1 MHVLPSVG
9 VQRRVTDHDGR
20 RIRVVIVD
28 DHQLVSDSLGMLLD
42 GQPDIE
48 VIGYASSVNDV
59 TSLAPKVAPDVVIMD
74 YHLGDGTGQEA
85 AFVIRAS
92 HPNARFVFLSRDVG
106 DDALLGAVEAGA
118 SAYIHKSKAAA
129 EVIDAVRKVAAG
141 TSLIAPASIAELM
154 GRQRDRDARRESL
167 TPREREV
174 LTLMAEGMPSRGIAE
189 QLGISYATV
198 RSHIRSIG
206 SKLGARSKLNAV
218 AVARDLELV
227 N

>member
-1 MHVLPSVG
+1 VEIGSFGGEQLLTPDRSG
-9 VQRRVTDHDGR
+9 

-48 VIGYASSVNDV
+48 VIGYASSLNDV
-59 TSLAPKVAPDVVIMD
+59 TSLAPSVAPDVVIMD
-74 YHLGDGTGQEA
+74 CHLGDGTGQEA
-85 AFVIRAS
+85 AAVIRAS
-92 HPNARFVFLSRDVG
+92 HPNARFVFLSRDDG
-106 DDALLGAVEAGA
+106 DDALLGAVQAGA
-118 SAYIHKSKAAA
+118 SAFIHKSKAAS
-129 EVIDAVRKVAAG
+129 EVIDAVRKVASG
-141 TSLIAPASIAELM
+141 TSLIAPASIAALM
-154 GRQRDRDARRESL
+154 SRHRDRDSKRESL
-167 TPREREV
+167 THREREV
-174 LTLMAEGMPSRGIAE
+174 LQLMAEGTPSRRIADE
-189 QLGISYATV
+189 LGISYATV

>member
-1 MHVLPSVG
+1 MAEMDGFGG
-9 VQRRVTDHDGR
+9 VTQMNGDRRG

-59 TSLAPKVAPDVVIMD
+59 TNLAPTVAPDVVVMD
-74 YHLGDGTGQEA
+74 FHLGDGNGQDA
-85 AFVIRAS
+85 ALVIRSS
-92 HPNARFVFLSRDVG
+92 HPSARFVFLSRDEG
-106 DDALLGAVEAGA
+106 DDALLAAVEAGA
-118 SAYIHKSKAAA
+118 SAYIHKSKAAS
-129 EVIDAVRKVAAG
+129 EVIDAVRKVANG
-141 TSLIAPASIAELM
+141 SSLIAPTSIAQLM
-154 GRQRDRDARRESL
+154 SRHRDRDAKRDSL

-174 LTLMAEGMPSRGIAE
+174 LQLMADGVPSRRIAQ

-206 SKLGARSKLNAV
+206 TKLGAKSKLNAV
-218 AVARDLELV
+218 AVARDLELIG
-227 N
+227 

>member
-1 MHVLPSVG
+1 MSDPS
-9 VQRRVTDHDGR
+9 R

-28 DHQLVSDSLGMLLD
+28 DHQLVSDSLGLLLD
-42 GQPDIE
+42 GQADIE

-59 TSLAPKVAPDVVIMD
+59 TNLRPTVAPDVVIMD
-74 YHLGDGTGQEA
+74 YHLGDGTGHDA
-85 AFVIRAS
+85 ALVIRSS
-92 HPNARFVFLSRDVG
+92 HPNARFVFLSRDEG

-118 SAYIHKSKAAA
+118 SAYIHKSRAAS
-129 EVIDAVRKVAAG
+129 EVIEAVRRVAAG
-141 TSLIAPASIAELM
+141 TSLIAPASIAQLM
-154 GRQRDRDARRESL
+154 GRQRSRVARRESL
-167 TPREREV
+167 TQREREV
-174 LTLMAEGMPSRGIAE
+174 LQLMAEGLPSRRIAD

-206 SKLGARSKLNAV
+206 TKLGARSKLNAV